1 VSPTHTHLTQALVRG
16 SAHNTGVTYVT
27 VVKRGLQ

>member
-27 VVKRGLQ
+27 VV